1 MTTLLH
7 MHGPRTRPIQVFASP
22 VWRRPVTFS
31 LGHALLANGLLPPL
45 PKGGKGLSLRLS
57 TRARRVW
64 KLKLEAMLKDAEAA
78 GVLDRDRLERAE
90 APQGTLI
97 GWKPTDISAMRRE
110 FDICDD
116 LTLTLLVLERRVGD
130 LYVSSRPPNR
140 TWRHLFE
147 RALTVDDPR
156 FTGVPLSEE
165 LPWRPERSEF
175 AVPPSGCVDVSLGVA
190 RGVGGP

>member
-7 MHGPRTRPIQVFASP
+7 MRGLPSKPVTVLASP
-22 VWRRPVTFS
+22 VWQRPVTFS

-45 PKGGKGLSLRLS
+45 PKDGKGLSLRLS
-57 TRARRVW
+57 TRARSVW
-64 KLKLEAMLKDAEAA
+64 KLKVEAMLKDAEAA
-78 GVLDRDRLERAE
+78 GALDRDRLERGE
-90 APQGTLI
+90 APAGTLI
-97 GWKPTDISAMRRE
+97 GWHPTDESAMRRE

-147 RALTVDDPR
+147 RPLMVDDPR

-165 LPWRPERSEF
+165 LPWRPERKEL
-175 AVPPSGCVDVSLGVA
+175 AVPPGECADISASLA
-190 RGVGGP
+190 RTRRP

>member
-1 MTTLLH
+1 MTQLLH
-7 MHGPRTRPIQVFASP
+7 MHGPRSKKLTLLPTP

-31 LGHALLANGLLPPL
+31 LGHALLANDLLPPL

-64 KLKLEAMLKDAEAA
+64 KLNVPAMLTAAEEK
-78 GVLDRDRLERAE
+78 GVLDRQRLERGE
-90 APQGTLI
+90 APAGTLI
-97 GWKPTDISAMRRE
+97 GWHPKDESAMRRE

-130 LYVSSRPPNR
+130 LYISSRPPNR

-165 LPWRPERSEF
+165 LPWRPECSAV
-175 AVPPSGCVDVSLGVA
+175 AVPPSECVDISLGVF
-190 RGVGGP
+190 GPKQQ